1 MRVDTSNPDY
11 YKHVPLWKNVTV
23 DEWSDWR
30 WQLKNVITTV
40 EGLEKVL
47 TLTDD
52 EREGMRRAVEVSKFQ
67 ITPYYLSLIDQDNPE
82 CPIRLQSIPQGRELN
97 KAAADIRDPLGEDAD
112 SPVPRLV
119 HRYPDRVLFL
129 ASEVCSMYCRFCTRK
144 RMVLDRTSSQLN
156 KEHDNVLGYIRKHK
170 EVRDVIISGGDAL
183 MLDPKQ
189 LEKIIASLRAIPHIE
204 IIRVASRTPCVFP
217 QRVTQ
222 EIVDILKK
230 YQPIYFMTH
239 FNHPFELTPAA
250 REACKRIV
258 DAGLPMMNQSVL
270 LRKINSSPY
279 VMKKLMH
286 ELLKARVKPYYIYQ
300 CDLAVGIEHFRT
312 PVGNGLRIM
321 EYLRG
326 HTSGIALPTLVV
338 DAPGGGGKIP
348 IMPNYLLTQ
357 TEERIVV
364 RNYRGMMSAYTAPTE
379 RNCDCSTEV
388 DILKSMPDEPERG
401 KAYFDLVE
409 GKEFKLEPEIKPANF
424 SPNG

>member
-1 MRVDTSNPDY
+1 MRVDTSKPDY
-11 YKHVPLWKNVTV
+11 YKHIPLWKNVTV
-23 DEWSDWR
+23 DEWNDWR

-47 TLTDD
+47 KLSDD

-67 ITPYYLSLIDQDNPE
+67 ITPYYLSLIDQDNPD

-129 ASEVCSMYCRFCTRK
+129 ASEVCSVYCRFCTRK
-144 RMVLDRTSSQLN
+144 RMVLNKTSSQLS
-156 KEHDNVLGYIRKHK
+156 KEHDKVLSYIRKHK

-189 LEKIIASLRAIPHIE
+189 LEKTVAGLRAIPHVE
-204 IIRVASRTPCVFP
+204 VIRVASRTPCVFP

-230 YQPIYFMTH
+230 YQPVYFMTH
-239 FNHPFELTPAA
+239 FNHPYELTPAA
-250 REACKRIV
+250 REACSRIV

-279 VMKKLMH
+279 VMKKLTH

-312 PVGNGLRIM
+312 PIGNGLRIM

-364 RNYRGMMSAYTAPTE
+364 RNYRGMMSSYTAPTE
-379 RNCDCSTEV
+379 RNCDCSTEFE
-388 DILKSMPDEPERG
+388 ILGSMPDEPKRG

-409 GKEFKLEPEIKPANF
+409 GREFKLEPEIKE
-424 SPNG
+424 